1 MMRRGSVLAL
11 TGWASDATE
20 MLISG
25 ITAYRSTG
33 ATCWLPLNLPRLARA
48 HAELGQ
54 APHA

>member
-1 MMRRGSVLAL
+1 MRRGSVLAL
-11 TGWASDATE
+11 TGRASDATE